1 MKHNLKHLTFAALF
15 TAIIAVFAQ
24 LAIPTPAIVPVSL
37 QVFIICL
44 CGYFLHLRYSSLSV
58 VCYIILG
65 LLGAPV
71 FCNFQGGPQHLLSYT
86 GGFIIGFIPLVFCCG
101 IAHLF
106 KTDLLKI
113 LVGVVGVIICHCIG
127 VLQYSALSG
136 NNFSTSALLVSIPFL
151 LKDIPLCIIAYYIS
165 KPLRRKFL

>member
-15 TAIIAVFAQ
+15 TATIAVFAQ
-24 LAIPTPAIVPVSL
+24 LSIPIGIVPASL

-44 CGYFLHLRYSSLSV
+44 CGYFLHLRYSSLAV
-58 VCYIILG
+58 ACYILAG
-65 LLGAPV
+65 LMGVPV
-71 FCNFQGGPQHLLSYT
+71 FCHFQGGPQHILSYT
-86 GGFIIGFIPLVFCCG
+86 GGFIIGFLPLVCCCG

-113 LVGVVGVIICHCIG
+113 LLGIAGVVICHTIG

-151 LKDIPLCIIAYYIS
+151 LKDIPLCILAYYIS
-165 KPLRRKFL
+165 NLLKKKFL